1 MSTHF
6 RPRPPT
12 APSSPVRPSTAHST
26 IRAVTP
32 SPPDSLQ
39 RAFALGLADASPLP
53 RSMSEHALGSKEM
66 ANFARYVLKAEGDGF
81 GSPKVLS
88 RSSPVKARSR
98 SPKKRTFS
106 TPDRLAES
114 QETPG
119 KLQDHVADEKS
130 QPETETGQL
139 QTEADDQDDNDHA
152 EPPYTPTP
160 IPRSQRHLA
169 YTPLGAPNRTPPSQ
183 SLSESRPTSP
193 NLTPP
198 QAHAHYAPQPL
209 SRKPLSST
217 INSRISASGHSN
229 INNRISVSG
238 HSNITA
244 LSTASRNSV
253 FSTPGRDE
261 LERKKALVEPDQG
274 PFARVT
280 SMADLD
286 EERRRISGL
295 KGIEKDEKEGR
306 RRMRICRVGCCVM

>member
-53 RSMSEHALGSKEM
+53 RPRSEHALGSKEL
-66 ANFARYVLKAEGDGF
+66 ATFARYVLKAEGDGF
-81 GSPKVLS
+81 GSPKVVSDGEGLKREV
-88 RSSPVKARSR
+88 RSSPLKARSR
-98 SPKKRTFS
+98 SPKKRPFS
-106 TPDRLAES
+106 TPDRLAEGR
-114 QETPG
+114 ETPV
-119 KLQDHVADEKS
+119 KMQDHIADE
-130 QPETETGQL
+130 QDQNDNEIGQL
-139 QTEADDQDDNDHA
+139 QTEADEQDDNDHA

-160 IPRSQRHLA
+160 IPRSQRHLV
-169 YTPLGAPNRTPPSQ
+169 YTPLGAPHRTPPSNRR
-183 SLSESRPTSP
+183 SSP
-193 NLTPP
+193 PHLTPP
-198 QAHAHYAPQPL
+198 QAHAHYTPISLP
-209 SRKPLSST
+209 RKPLST
-217 INSRISASGHSN
+217 P

-274 PFARVT
+274 PFAGAT

-295 KGIEKDEKEGR
+295 KGIDEGGNKGR
-306 RRMRICRVGCCVM
+306 RTIRVCGVGCCVM